1 MEKVRV
7 ELVWRLKS
15 MKKLKKNKNKNKN
28 KLECKASS
36 THLDSQWLHMLGF
49 LHGNSC

>member
-15 MKKLKKNKNKNKN
+15 MKKLKKIKINWSVRPQARTWIANG
-28 KLECKASS
+28 CTCWDFS
-36 THLDSQWLHMLGF
+36 TATHAKK
-49 LHGNSC
+49 